1 MIKIEFNDT
10 TLHVPQS
17 WSEIEFGHYEQFSRM
32 DISSPA
38 DHVRYVATICRT
50 TYDELMQCPSELFD
64 KIVSELDFV
73 FRGTVDPSPT
83 TTIDSVNYYVSY
95 GDKLTLGEWVDV
107 EAVLEGENP
116 HYLSDT
122 LGILCRPAGEEYDA
136 DRSKERADLFRAQPC
151 DKMLPLLAFFLQ
163 RKKQF
168 DEISNRYS
176 EAVALAEQFVRDTD
190 HLVKSG
196 GGTKRLPILQ
206 RIKYIFLMRSLKR
219 QLSKFS
225 ASCSIR

>member
-1 MIKIEFNDT
+1 
-10 TLHVPQS
+10 
-17 WSEIEFGHYEQFSRM
+17 
-32 DISSPA
+32 
-38 DHVRYVATICRT
+38 
-50 TYDELMQCPSELFD
+50 MQCPSELFD

-83 TTIDSVNYYVSY
+83 TTIDGVNYYVSY

-122 LGILCRPAGEEYDA
+122 LAILCRPAGEEYDA
-136 DRSKERADLFRAQPC
+136 DRSKERADLFRSQPC

-190 HLVKSG
+190 HLVKNG

-225 ASCSIR
+225 ASCSTR